1 MNRLRSAFLGLGLL
15 VVVSGAQAQGTRVK
29 ANIPFDFV
37 VGNQV
42 LSAGEYMVANE
53 GSTSQ
58 LIVIRSN
65 DRKTTMLTLTNSC
78 SSSKPSETTKLVF
91 HRLAGR
97 YFLSQVWAAGNSDG
111 REFPESRLEV
121 QLAKN
126 SNARDEV
133 ALQASVTR

>member
-15 VVVSGAQAQGTRVK
+15 IAVSGAQAQGTRVK

-42 LSAGEYMVANE
+42 LSAGEYMVASE
-53 GSTSQ
+53 GSTNQ
-58 LIVIRSN
+58 VLVIRSN
-65 DRKTTMLTLTNSC
+65 DRKTAILALTNSC

-97 YFLSQVWAAGNSDG
+97 YFLSQIWAAGNSGG
-111 REFPESRLEV
+111 RELPASRLEV

>member
-15 VVVSGAQAQGTRVK
+15 MVVSSAQAQETRVK
-29 ANIPFDFV
+29 ADIPFDFI

-42 LSAGEYMVANE
+42 LSAGEYMVASE
-53 GSTSQ
+53 GATNQ
-58 LIVIRSN
+58 VIVIRSS
-65 DRKTTMLTLTNSC
+65 DRKTAIMALTNSC
-78 SSSKPSETTKLVF
+78 SSAKPSDTTKLVF

-97 YFLSQVWAAGNSDG
+97 YFLSQVWAAGNSGG
-111 REFPESRLEV
+111 RQLPKSRFEV

-133 ALQASVTR
+133 ALQASLTR